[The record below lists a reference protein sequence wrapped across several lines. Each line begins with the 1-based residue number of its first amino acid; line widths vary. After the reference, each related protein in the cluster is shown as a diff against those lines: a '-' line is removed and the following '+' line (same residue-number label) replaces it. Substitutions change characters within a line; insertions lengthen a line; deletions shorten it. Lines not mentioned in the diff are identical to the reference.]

1 MNIDVSGIFS
11 RPVLNIAHRGA
22 RSLAP
27 ENTLAAAR
35 KALECGAHMWELDVG
50 VTKDGDLVVVHDE
63 TLERTTNVQEI
74 YPSRSPWRTEDFTL
88 EELRCLDFGAWFTRE
103 DPFREFS
110 LGRVSPADGERY
122 LGEPVLTLQDA
133 LRFTAE
139 HGWLVNVEI
148 KDLKGSPREKDLV
161 ERVVALVELLD
172 LTGQA
177 IISSFNL
184 QYLERVRAA
193 NPGIPVG
200 VLTDYHHPRPVE
212 LLRSLSAQAYH
223 PRLNAIAPDEISAL
237 RDEGF
242 HVMVWVVNDEKD
254 MLDLIAAGASG
265 IFTDYPQRMARV
277 LDEAN
282 RTVAPLYQSMGS

>member
-1 MNIDVSGIFS
+1 MSIDVSRIFS

-50 VTKDGDLVVVHDE
+50 VTRDGELVVVHDE

-88 EELRCLDFGAWFTRE
+88 EELHRLDFGSWFTRE
-103 DPFREFS
+103 DPFGELS
-110 LGRVSPADGERY
+110 AGRVSPADGEGY

-148 KDLKGSPREKDLV
+148 KDLKGSPREKGLV
-161 ERVVALVELLD
+161 EKVVSLIESLHLR
-172 LTGQA
+172 GQA
-177 IISSFNL
+177 IVSSFNL
-184 QYLERVRAA
+184 HYLDRVRAVSA
-193 NPGIPVG
+193 ETPVG
-200 VLTDYHHPRPVE
+200 VLTDDHHPRPLD
-212 LLRSLSAQAYH
+212 LLRSLCAQAYH
-223 PRLNAIAPDEISAL
+223 PRLNTISPDEISAL
-237 RDEGF
+237 REEGF
-242 HVMVWVVNDEKD
+242 HVMVWVVNDKKD
-254 MLDLIAAGASG
+254 MLDLITAGVSG
-265 IFTDYPQRMARV
+265 IFTDYPQRMAKV
-277 LDEAN
+277 LEKAN
-282 RTVAPLYQSMGS
+282 LSAGKKAVQIGR

>member
-1 MNIDVSGIFS
+1 MSRIFS

-27 ENTLAAAR
+27 ENTLTAAR

-50 VTKDGDLVVVHDE
+50 VTRDGELVVVHDA
-63 TLERTTNVQEI
+63 TLDRTTNVQEI

-88 EELRCLDFGAWFTRE
+88 EELRRLDFGSWFTRE
-103 DPFREFS
+103 DPFGELS
-110 LGRVSPADGERY
+110 AGRVSVADGEGY

-139 HGWLVNVEI
+139 HDWRVNVEI
-148 KDLKGSPREKDLV
+148 KDLKSSPREKGLV
-161 ERVVALVELLD
+161 EKVVSLIEALH

-177 IISSFNL
+177 IVSSFNL
-184 QYLERVRAA
+184 HYLARVRTVS
-193 NPGIPVG
+193 PGMPVG
-200 VLTDYHHPRPVE
+200 VLTDDHHPRPLE
-212 LLRSLSAQAYH
+212 LLRSLRAQAYH
-223 PRLNAIAPDEISAL
+223 PRLSTIALHEISGL
-237 RDEGF
+237 REEGF

-277 LDEAN
+277 LEEAN
-282 RTVAPLYQSMGS
+282 LSAGMKPDQIRR